1 MNIDSAPAW
10 VWLAFAV
17 GLGCTQSLQVGMLGA
32 MGRLRGPA
40 EASWLSI
47 LGTLALMN
55 AALAVA
61 ALSGRPP
68 ALPPVVANPIVTG
81 AVALFATGLI
91 LLALPGIPWWFALT
105 GLLAGPY
112 LLAAAFLAPRLGVGP
127 FMAAIITG
135 QLVGGIALDHVGAFG
150 TTPRPIDAMRLL
162 GVAALLVGLLLIRG
176 RR

>member
-1 MNIDSAPAW
+1 MNLEATPAW
-10 VWLAFAV
+10 VWLAVAV

-47 LGTLALMN
+47 LGTLTLMN
-55 AALAVA
+55 AALAIGA
-61 ALSGRPP
+61 WSGRPP
-68 ALPPVVANPIVTG
+68 ALPPIVANPIVTG
-81 AVALFATGLI
+81 AVALVAAGLI

-112 LLAAAFLAPRLGVGP
+112 LLAASFLAPRLGVGP

-135 QLVGGIALDHVGAFG
+135 QLVGGIVLDHVGAFG

-162 GVAALLVGLLLIRG
+162 GVAALLAGLLLIRG